1 MKLRISRSQ
10 KDGGMMSK
18 TVSFCID
25 ARAELTPEE
34 SGDVK
39 KYKLGTQVIYNS
51 QRSKENLDKLQ
62 ANLASGKGSGVL
74 KSFGNLAM
82 VKLSLNIT
90 IDSLVKG
97 QHIEAKDMD
106 EVVDAEAA
114 LRSACENMVRT
125 LATAATFDG
134 REEVIEF

>member
-18 TVSFCID
+18 TVSFAID

-34 SGDVK
+34 ASNVK
-39 KYKLGTQVIYNS
+39 KYKLGKQVIYNS

-82 VKLSLNIT
+82 AKLSLNIT

-106 EVVDAEAA
+106 EVVDAEDA
-114 LRSACENMVRT
+114 LRSACENMVST
-125 LATAATFDG
+125 LAAAATFDG